1 MDFQHLVAD
10 DDILAEMLD
19 RRAEFAGTAG
29 GALESLGGG
38 RGSTE
43 ALTDDLTRMHEGAY
57 VAGADSGLEA
67 IVKRFTRPVFFVR
80 GSAFAPPADSATFAQ
95 GESEVIWGRLSAA
108 MRHLTATIPSVGR
121 VDLTN
126 HRFDWVGTGWLV
138 APDVAVTNRHVAE
151 YFATADGGGFAF
163 RTAAGGR
170 RVKASL
176 DMRREFQCPDECV
189 VRVRKVLWIEPDGG
203 PDVALLRVDVDDDE
217 GDTALA
223 PIPLMT
229 TDEVRSSLG
238 AWVAV
243 VGYPAQSPYN
253 DPDDQQ
259 RIFDGV
265 YGVKRLAPGTVMAI
279 SPDGEFTHDATTLGG
294 NSGSVV
300 LDMGTGKAVGLHF
313 GGVEGDRNSAVQA
326 PVIAD
331 RLDQHG

>member
-19 RRAEFAGTAG
+19 RRAEFAGTPG

-67 IVKRFTRPVFFVR
+67 IVERFTRPVLFVR
-80 GSAFAPPADSATFAQ
+80 GSGFAPPADSARFAQ
-95 GESEVIWGRLSAA
+95 GESEVICGKLSAA
-108 MRHLTATIPSVGR
+108 MSHLAAAIPSVGR
-121 VDLTN
+121 LDLTN

-151 YFATADGGGFAF
+151 LFAAAAENRFAF
-163 RTAAGGR
+163 RTAPGGR
-170 RVKASL
+170 RVKVNL
-176 DMRREFQCPDECV
+176 DTRREYQCPDECI
-189 VRVRKVLWIEPDGG
+189 VRVREVLWIEPDGG
-203 PDVALLRVDVDDDE
+203 PDVALLRVDADDDQ
-217 GDTALA
+217 GKPAPA

-229 TDEVRSSLG
+229 ADEVRDSRG

-243 VGYPAQSPYN
+243 VGYPAQSTYN

-265 YGVKRLAPGTVMAI
+265 YGVKRLAPGTVMAV

-300 LDMGTGKAVGLHF
+300 MHLATGKAIGLHF

-326 PVIAD
+326 PVIAA
-331 RLDQHG
+331 RLAEHV